1 MTAVSQDI
9 VFDAPIETA
18 YAVIADFAKY
28 PKFLK
33 DMTSVKVIKSTKTSA
48 EVSFALNLI
57 KKIEYTLT
65 LTLKSPTTVS
75 WKLKSSDSLRKDSGS
90 WKLKKMDANTTEA
103 TYTLDVE
110 FGMLVPGFISKML
123 IGSSLPSTLLA
134 FKKRI
139 ESRVQA
145 V

>member
-9 VFDAPIETA
+9 LFDAPIDVA
-18 YAVIADFAKY
+18 FGVISNFKSY

-33 DMTSVKVIKSTKTSA
+33 DMTSVTVLKSTKTSA
-48 EVSFALNLI
+48 EVCFTLSLI
-57 KKIEYTLT
+57 KKVEYTLA
-65 LTLKSPTTVS
+65 LTLKSPTMVS
-75 WKLKSSDSLRKDSGS
+75 WKLKSSDSLRKNSGS
-90 WKLKKMDANTTEA
+90 WKLKKLDVNTTQA

-123 IGSSLPSTLLA
+123 VGSSLPSTLQS

-139 ESRVQA
+139 ESRA
-145 V
+145 